1 MKHIS
6 KFTFSIAL
14 VLLSFLGNAQD
25 TSVSEKTEQK
35 ATIKKDSI
43 PVKKERYGLRLGVDL
58 FKLTRSFYET
68 DYRGLELVGD
78 YRLTRRHYL
87 AAEIGNENKTVDDDQ
102 VNFTTKGTYIK
113 VGFDFNSFQ
122 NWGNMENI
130 VSVGLRYG
138 VSSFSQTLNS
148 YQVYNPNPYFGESPV
163 IIPTENN
170 KFDGLSAQWIE
181 VVAGMKAE
189 VFNNV
194 FVGFSFRLNRLI
206 SQKIPNNFENLYIP
220 GFNRTYNGSSGVGFN
235 YTVSYFIPLYK
246 ATVKAKKTRGT
257 RTKGEQSKSKEEAK
271 KKDKRK

>member
-25 TSVSEKTEQK
+25 TSEKTEQK

-170 KFDGLSAQWIE
+170 QFDGLSAQWIE

-220 GFNRTYNGSSGVGFN
+220 GFNRTYNGSFGVGFN